1 MALMVINGIQPVTGT
16 FFTSLGKAFKGAFI
30 SMTRQIIF
38 LLPLIIILPRI
49 LGIDGV
55 MYAGPVADGAALI
68 VTVIMVSHEIKNL
81 KRLKES
87 NL

>member
-55 MYAGPVADGAALI
+55 MYAGPIADGAALI
-68 VTVIMVSHEIKNL
+68 VTIIMVSIEIRHL
-81 KRLKES
+81 KKLI
-87 NL
+87 

>member
-1 MALMVINGIQPVTGT
+1 
-16 FFTSLGKAFKGAFI
+16 
-30 SMTRQIIF
+30 MTRQIIF

-68 VTVIMVSHEIKNL
+68 VTVILVSREIKNIN
-81 KRLKES
+81 RLKE
-87 NL
+87 NNQ